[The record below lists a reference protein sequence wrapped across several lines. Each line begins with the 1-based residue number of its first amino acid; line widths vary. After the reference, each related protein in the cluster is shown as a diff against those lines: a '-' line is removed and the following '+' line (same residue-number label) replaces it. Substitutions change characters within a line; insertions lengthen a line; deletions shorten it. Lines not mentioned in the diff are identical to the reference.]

1 MNPKISIQDREALPY
16 IEEAATSLREQML
29 ALLRSLPEVMEFS
42 GKAVNVAIKDVFEE
56 GNFTFAMYV
65 EKDEKRPT
73 RKFLGISALASF
85 LPFEAIAY
93 LANNTN
99 MGLIEYI
106 EKNYSV
112 EQCAVDLLS
121 FMINLNKEK

>member
-1 MNPKISIQDREALPY
+1 MNPKISIHDTAALQY
-16 IEEAATSLREQML
+16 IEEAAVSLREQML
-29 ALLRSLPEVMEFS
+29 ALLRALPEETEFS
-42 GKAVNVAIKDVFEE
+42 GKAVNSAIKDVFEE
-56 GNFTFAMYV
+56 GDFTFAMYV
-65 EKDEKRPT
+65 EKDDKRPA

-85 LPFEAIAY
+85 LPFDTIAY

-99 MGLIEYI
+99 VGLIEYI

-112 EQCAVDLLS
+112 EQCTADLLS